1 MEKIKQKTHDVI
13 ASSKRVFSNAEQFV
27 MAVALLVVAVSAYDY
42 QRQVQLNDY
51 ARAVVVVSL
60 VIIGLRGAYELIK
73 FLDKD

>member
-1 MEKIKQKTHDVI
+1 METIKQRTNKAVATG
-13 ASSKRVFSNAEQFV
+13 KRVFNNAEQFI
-27 MAVALLVVAVSAYDY
+27 MAIALLVVAVSAYDY

-60 VIIGLRGAYELIK
+60 VIIGLRGTYELIR